1 MEFNFILMRLT
12 LLTDSNTPKGVA
24 VGGVVARK
32 KAAEKQPLRVTSRI
46 CNAVVDVIFNS

>member
-1 MEFNFILMRLT
+1 MGLT
-12 LLTDSNTPKGVA
+12 LLTDFNTPLGVV

-46 CNAVVDVIFNS
+46 YDAVVDVIFNS

>member
-1 MEFNFILMRLT
+1 MGLT
-12 LLTDSNTPKGVA
+12 LLTDSNTPLGVV

-32 KAAEKQPLRVTSRI
+32 KAGESQPLRVTSRI